1 MSYELDPEG
10 FADERPL
17 LRDALFRLQ
26 TLIVSAELSRDPF
39 ILFDLDE
46 ARNLLEETV
55 ELWREAIEPTQAPCR
70 RRRS

>member
-10 FADERPL
+10 LADERPL

-39 ILFDLDE
+39 LLFDLDE
-46 ARNLLEETV
+46 ARDLLGETV
-55 ELWREAIEPTQAPCR
+55 ELWRDAVGPAQVPCT

>member
-10 FADERPL
+10 LADERPL

-39 ILFDLDE
+39 LLFDIDE
-46 ARNLLEETV
+46 ARGLLEETV
-55 ELWREAIEPTQAPCR
+55 QLWRDAIEPAPVPCR